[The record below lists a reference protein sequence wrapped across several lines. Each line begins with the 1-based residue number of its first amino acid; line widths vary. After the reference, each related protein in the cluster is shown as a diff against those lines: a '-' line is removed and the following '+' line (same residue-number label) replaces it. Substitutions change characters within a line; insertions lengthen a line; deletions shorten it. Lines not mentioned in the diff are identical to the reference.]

1 MDERHTDELHQIANL
16 VIDAYLGRD
25 NSFKPVFAD
34 WEDAILY
41 LTPPKTNDAS
51 DANVNLKTPKLNFW
65 YQRSDY

>member
-1 MDERHTDELHQIANL
+1 MDEQKTDELHQIANL

-41 LTPPKTNDAS
+41 LTPPDTHNKSEGKVD
-51 DANVNLKTPKLNFW
+51 LKTPKLNFW